1 MIIGI
6 SAKLGCGKTTL
17 ANIFLDIHPKYIKLA
32 FADLLKQETAN
43 TYNYPEEWNY
53 SEEGKNQ
60 IINHND
66 LPRNNMTVREAL
78 QWHGTDFR
86 RKQNPDYWLNSMK
99 KTIDNLNNLDYLD
112 PPYIMIDDVRF
123 KNEAKFINNHNGIL
137 IRLNPYPKWT
147 LGKFAT
153 HKSEIDLDDYKYFDL
168 VLNPEYGKLRLCI
181 PLIEKLL

>member
-99 KTIDNLNNLDYLD
+99 KTIEECKRRRKIQQEYNKKMRIEPRSIY
-112 PPYIMIDDVRF
+112 
-123 KNEAKFINNHNGIL
+123 
-137 IRLNPYPKWT
+137 
-147 LGKFAT
+147 
-153 HKSEIDLDDYKYFDL
+153 KS
-168 VLNPEYGKLRLCI
+168 
-181 PLIEKLL
+181 